1 MVEPIAG
8 IHRGAKNIPF
18 EDLCASGAEGLV
30 KAARTWRGEGD
41 FRGYAYVRIDGEIKH
56 FIRDWQD
63 LETVGLLN
71 AEEDEKY
78 YTWSIYQTPY
88 EGWEKLAA
96 TPEEIV
102 ARWEEMRDARNAL
115 SGAMISL
122 SKRDRAI
129 LEARFIRE
137 PNQSLPSIARDH
149 KISYARVVFLIDR
162 SLKKLRKILERQDEN
177 RKGITPLSSLAAGKA

>member
-1 MVEPIAG
+1 MPMVAPIAG
-8 IHRGAKNIPF
+8 LHRGAKNIPF
-18 EDLCASGAEGLV
+18 EDLCGAGSEGLV
-30 KAARTWRGEGD
+30 KAARKWRGEGD
-41 FRGYAYVRIDGEIKH
+41 FRGFAYKGVEQEILN
-56 FIRDWQD
+56 FIRGWED
-63 LETVGLLN
+63 LEAAGLLN

-78 YTWSIYQTPY
+78 YSWSIYQTPY
-88 EGWEKLAA
+88 EGWENLAA
-96 TPEEIV
+96 TPEEIMD
-102 ARWEEMRDARNAL
+102 RWEQMRDARNAL

-162 SLKKLRKILERQDEN
+162 SLKKLKKILERQEAN
-177 RKGITPLSSLAAGKA
+177 AIAV

>member
-1 MVEPIAG
+1 MPMVEPIAG
-8 IHRGAKNIPF
+8 LHRGAKSIPF
-18 EDLCASGAEGLV
+18 EDLCGAGGEGLV
-30 KAARTWRGEGD
+30 KAARQWEGKGD
-41 FRGYAYVRIDGEIKH
+41 FRGYAYTRIEGEIKH
-56 FIRDWQD
+56 LIRDWEG

-78 YTWSIYQTPY
+78 YSWSIYQTPY

-96 TPEEIV
+96 TPEDIL
-102 ARWEEMRDARNAL
+102 AQWEQMRDARNAL

-122 SKRDRAI
+122 SKRERAI

-162 SLKKLRKILERQDEN
+162 SLKKLKKILSAQAVNAEQ
-177 RKGITPLSSLAAGKA
+177 G